1 MRFVEFG
8 RWPVFLRPRFL
19 AVVQLEVVGDAEFF
33 EQPEDALG
41 LGVLRES
48 MLTGYWI
55 RGEKRLELVKIG
67 RGFAEKRTF
76 MWWRVGLP
84 LDSAMAGR
92 VNLRVGDVKKDL
104 NV

>member
-1 MRFVEFG
+1 
-8 RWPVFLRPRFL
+8 
-19 AVVQLEVVGDAEFF
+19 VQLEVVGDAEFF

-76 MWWRVGLP
+76 M
-84 LDSAMAGR
+84 
-92 VNLRVGDVKKDL
+92 
-104 NV
+104 